1 MWDNYMK
8 SFSIKLI
15 KANPKNKCSKCQ
27 CFIGKEN
34 YYIEVTI
41 FAAKS
46 AYFNFCLP
54 CANATYEKNLIE
66 FKIFENKENI
76 KLLLIE

>member
-1 MWDNYMK
+1 MK

-15 KANPKNKCSKCQ
+15 KANPKNKCSECQ

-34 YYIEVTI
+34 HYIEVTI

-46 AYFNFCLP
+46 AF
-54 CANATYEKNLIE
+54 LI
-66 FKIFENKENI
+66 FVYPVQM
-76 KLLLIE
+76 